1 VEITKEG
8 LLRVAKSEDFIK
20 SEFKLKS
27 IRVRDD
33 GQDIARIEFMKEDL
47 ILIKNTRMVD
57 MIREKLRSYGYDK
70 IILDKIGYRPNVPS
84 I

>member
-1 VEITKEG
+1 
-8 LLRVAKSEDFIK
+8 
-20 SEFKLKS
+20 
-27 IRVRDD
+27 
-33 GQDIARIEFMKEDL
+33 MKEDL

-57 MIREKLRSYGYDK
+57 EIREKLRSYGYDK